1 VKQKK
6 VKVRARV
13 DATGAIDFEVDGAA
27 AKNHRLKLK
36 KDDGPHSID
45 FELQDHS
52 GKELRFD
59 TANPVWAGEN
69 CPCPP
74 PQGLNSEQLTV
85 GGCDPQT
92 LTLVNQNSGAPRE
105 IRYQLN
111 FIGADGSI
119 ERCDP
124 IIDNGGGDVA

>member
-1 VKQKK
+1 MKQKK
-6 VKVRARV
+6 VKVRAGL
-13 DATGAIDFEVDGAA
+13 DAAGTVDFELDGIK
-27 AKNHRLKLK
+27 AKDHRLKLG
-36 KDDGPHSID
+36 KDEGPHSID

-59 TANPVWAGEN
+59 TANPIWAGEN

-74 PQGLNSEQLTV
+74 PQGLNSQQLSV
-85 GGCDPQT
+85 GACGPQT

-111 FIGADGSI
+111 FVAADGSA
-119 ERCDP
+119 EGCDP
-124 IIDNGGGDVA
+124 IVDNGGSS